1 LTARFLYGEFFDFIP
16 TFKVFMA
23 TNHKPMI
30 KGTDYG
36 IWRRIKLIPFT
47 TTITPDRQDK
57 HLEEKL
63 LREGSGIL
71 NWLLEGTLRWCEKGL
86 ATPALVSSATE
97 EYRSE
102 MDVLGNFIKE
112 CCIQSPGVTI
122 RARELFR
129 AYQEWC
135 EENNERACSKRF
147 LSPRLKELG
156 LERSRAAEARYWR
169 GIMLRVPLS

>member
-1 LTARFLYGEFFDFIP
+1 
-16 TFKVFMA
+16 MA
-23 TNHKPMI
+23 TNHKPLI

-47 TTITPDRQDK
+47 TTITPDKQDK

-63 LREGSGIL
+63 LTEGPGIL
-71 NWLLEGTLRWCEKGL
+71 NWLLEGERRWREKGL
-86 ATPALVSSATE
+86 DTPQSVSSATE
-97 EYRSE
+97 EYRNE

-112 CCIQSPGVTI
+112 CCVQNPNASV

-135 EENNERACSKRF
+135 GENNERACSERF
-147 LSPRLKELG
+147 LSLRLQELG
-156 LERSRAAEARYWR
+156 LERFRTAEARFWR
-169 GIMLRVPLS
+169 GIMLRPPVT